1 MSPSEPY
8 LGVKAYGGPQAPAP
22 AVPSPAA
29 GVGARL
35 HDPVLVLRRQAY
47 ARSRVPWLR
56 ERRRG
61 IGASDA
67 PAVVG
72 LSPWS
77 SPLSLWVDKTRMPDY
92 EHADDMSEPMRWGH
106 VLESAVAH
114 EHARRLGLRLAASP
128 GILAHP
134 RLPWMR
140 ATPDFIVVD
149 RARQPVELMEVKTAS
164 AFRSEEWADD
174 APPDHVVIQV
184 LHQLAVTGDR
194 RCHVAALVGGN
205 QPRHWVIERDEPA
218 IAMLIDR
225 EREFWDRVQRRIPP
239 DPIGHDA
246 DADAL
251 AELYPGDPDT
261 STVLDEQ
268 LLAAAYEA
276 AVHAAQASEHE
287 QAARDLIDRVKA
299 GLGDATEGLR
309 PDGTTAVTWRPQ
321 TSTRLDGTRLKADDP
336 DLWDRYATTSAT
348 RRFLIKKPKKGR
360 RADAAA

>member
-1 MSPSEPY
+1 MSAATST
-8 LGVKAYGGPQAPAP
+8 GP
-22 AVPSPAA
+22 AVASPAA
-29 GVGARL
+29 GTGGRL

-72 LSPWS
+72 LSPWA
-77 SPLSLWVDKTRMPDY
+77 SPLSLWVDKTRVPDY

-106 VLESAVAH
+106 VLESAIAR

-134 RLPWMR
+134 QLPWMR
-140 ATPDFIVVD
+140 ATPDFLVVD
-149 RARQPVELMEVKTAS
+149 RTREPVELMEVKTAS
-164 AFRSEEWADD
+164 AFRTEEWADE

-205 QPRHWVIERDEPA
+205 QPRHWLIERDEDA

-225 EREFWDRVQRRIPP
+225 EREFWDRVQRGVPP

-246 DADAL
+246 DAEAL
-251 AELYPGDPDT
+251 AALYPGEDGT
-261 STVLDEQ
+261 TTVLGEQ
-268 LLAAAYEA
+268 LLAAAYQA
-276 AVHAAQASEHE
+276 AVHAAKAAEHE
-287 QAARDLIDRVKA
+287 QAGRDLIDRIKA
-299 GLGDATEGLR
+299 RMGDATEGLR
-309 PDGTTAVTWRPQ
+309 PDGSTAVTWRPQ
-321 TSTRLDGTRLKADDP
+321 TTTRLESKRLKAEDP
-336 DLWDRYATTSAT
+336 DLWDRYSATTSG
-348 RRFLIKKPKKGR
+348 RVFRIKKPKKGS
-360 RADAAA
+360 ADAAA